1 MITDDGL
8 QRVALT
14 RRLVLWQRA
23 RGHRS
28 ATDDIVCAYVGHA
41 VRPRARTALDLGAG
55 QGSVTLM
62 LAGANP
68 DCVLTAI
75 EAQDISY
82 RLLERNIAANAD
94 RGVGARIIPVHG
106 DLRTVDLGERRFDLV
121 TGCPPYVQPGRGTM
135 PRDEQRA
142 AARFELRGGIEVYC
156 AAAAR
161 WLAPEGRAVL
171 LMNGTQD
178 DRIRSAASNAGLHPE
193 TRWLVLPHPGAVPRF
208 VVYALAAMSLDQ
220 PVVERTLTIRDDHGA
235 WTAEFTKARRVLDLP
250 GAAGDGTADV

>member
-1 MITDDGL
+1 MITDEGL
-8 QRVALT
+8 QKVALT
-14 RRLVLWQRA
+14 RRLVLWQRM

-28 ATDDIVCAYVGHA
+28 ATDDVVCAYVGHTARPGARA
-41 VRPRARTALDLGAG
+41 VLDLGAG
-55 QGSVTLM
+55 QGAVTLM
-62 LAGANP
+62 LAGVSP

-75 EAQDISY
+75 EVQDVSY

-94 RGVGARIIPVHG
+94 RGIGARIIPVHG

-142 AARFELRGGIEVYC
+142 AARFELRGGIEGYC

-161 WLAPEGRAVL
+161 WLAPEGRAVF
-171 LMNGTQD
+171 LMNGTDD

-193 TRWLVLPHPGAVPRF
+193 TRWVVFPRPGAAPRF
-208 VVYALAAMSLDQ
+208 VVYDLAVMPPER
-220 PVVERTLTIRDDHGA
+220 PVVDHTLTIRDDHGG
-235 WTAEFTKARRVLDLP
+235 WTAEFARVRRVLDLP
-250 GAAGDGTADV
+250 GAVGNGTADV